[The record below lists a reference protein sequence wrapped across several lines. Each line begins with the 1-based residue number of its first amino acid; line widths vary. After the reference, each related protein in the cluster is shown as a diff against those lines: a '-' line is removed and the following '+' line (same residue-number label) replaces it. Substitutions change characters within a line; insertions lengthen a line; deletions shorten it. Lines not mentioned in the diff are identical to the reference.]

1 MRQTLRDK
9 YESPDTQ
16 RVTVILEGGVCAAS
30 KEKVVVDDEN
40 TSVDIE
46 EQGNGGDYEIGSWD

>member
-30 KEKVVVDDEN
+30 GEEEKN
-40 TSVDIE
+40 TEIDTGDGHES
-46 EQGNGGDYEIGSWD
+46 GGTIDVSGSEWE

>member
-16 RVTVILEGGVCAAS
+16 RVTVILEGGGMCRL
-30 KEKVVVDDEN
+30 
-40 TSVDIE
+40 
-46 EQGNGGDYEIGSWD
+46 

>member
-1 MRQTLRDK
+1 MRDK

-30 KEKVVVDDEN
+30 KEKVVVDDNN